1 MKISRNGTGK
11 RCVRRV
17 ASVQESDK
25 TAHAEL
31 VREKQGRAAELV
43 REKLGRA
50 KGRQGGQGGG
60 TGSRKN
66 PGPD

>member
-1 MKISRNGTGK
+1 MNTNKHGTGK
-11 RCVRRV
+11 LCVRRA

-50 KGRQGGQGGG
+50 KGKQGGQGGG
-60 TGSRKN
+60 TGRRES